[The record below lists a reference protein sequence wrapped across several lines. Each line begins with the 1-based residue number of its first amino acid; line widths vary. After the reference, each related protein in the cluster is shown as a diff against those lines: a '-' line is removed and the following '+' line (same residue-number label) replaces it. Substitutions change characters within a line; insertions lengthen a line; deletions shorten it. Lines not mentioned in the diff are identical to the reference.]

1 LSYPIDLLDRITDI
15 QTTPPEIKV
24 KLTRVGVKNLK
35 LNLQI
40 TSRKGT
46 LSLIPTIDLFVDL
59 PSDKRGVH
67 LSRDPELMHE
77 ILLEEI
83 DTKTSRV
90 EDFCENIARRLL
102 DKHAYSN
109 KAEVRL
115 RSDYITISRNP
126 HGKISQE
133 PCKLFAS
140 ATAMKKNSRIVVN
153 RTVGVSV
160 VGFTACPCTQNLLQ
174 ALVEDKLRKLDFE
187 ETDVKKIVENMPLAT
202 HTQRTTGT
210 IIMQVPKDFILD
222 AEDLVELV
230 ESSMSGQTHAV
241 LKRPS
246 EASVIVEAHE
256 NTRFTEDVVRD
267 MIRSIA
273 KKYCSFPGNIRILVQ
288 AHSLESV
295 HKHDIIAERVSTLEE
310 ILNEINAKSRPS
322 QQVQKP

>member
-1 LSYPIDLLDRITDI
+1 LLERITDI
-15 QTTPPEIKV
+15 QTIKPLTQV

-40 TSRKGT
+40 TSRKGK
-46 LSLIPTIDLFVDL
+46 LSLIPMIDLFVDL

-83 DTKTSRV
+83 DTKTNRV
-90 EDFCENIARRLL
+90 EDFCENIACRLL
-102 DKHAYSN
+102 DKHTYSN
-109 KAEVRL
+109 RAEVRL
-115 RSDYITISRNP
+115 RSDYITINKSPQGR
-126 HGKISQE
+126 ISQE
-133 PCKLFAS
+133 PCKIFAS
-140 ATAMKKNSRIVVN
+140 ATAMRKDSKIVVN

-174 ALVEDKLRKLDFE
+174 ALAEDRLRKLKYR
-187 ETDVKKIVENMPLAT
+187 ETDVKKIVKNMPLAT

-210 IIMQVPKDFILD
+210 IIMQVPKGLSLD
-222 AEDLVELV
+222 VEDLVDIIG
-230 ESSMSGQTHAV
+230 SSMSGQTHAV

-246 EASVIVEAHE
+246 EASVVIEAHE
-256 NTRFTEDVVRD
+256 KTRFTEDVVRE
-267 MIRSIA
+267 MLNKLA
-273 KKYCSFPGNIRILVQ
+273 KKYSNFPGDTRIIVQ

-310 ILNEINAKSRPS
+310 ILNEISVNSC
-322 QQVQKP
+322 